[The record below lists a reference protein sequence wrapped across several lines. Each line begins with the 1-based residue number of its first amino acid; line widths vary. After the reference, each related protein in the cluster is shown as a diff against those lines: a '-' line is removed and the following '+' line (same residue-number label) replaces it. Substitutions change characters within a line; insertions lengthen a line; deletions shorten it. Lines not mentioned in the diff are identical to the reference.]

1 MTLSRT
7 DPFTE
12 IAWHPR
18 PLSAPSAP
26 LREKWV
32 FPAFGRPL
40 PHPSV
45 LIRVIRGQN
54 VRVFR
59 VVRGSR
65 PSLRPLRLCAIISSP
80 LWPSRDSPLCPG
92 GPSFIR
98 PSPRGGRSGI
108 RPRLVQTAVSVVVHP
123 GGMAGRRRLGRE
135 TKRAAR
141 VFISARPIQV
151 TRPRLRPSARG
162 SWKWRACIAPVQ
174 RIRGRR
180 SSSGSGCP

>member
-1 MTLSRT
+1 MARQLRIQYPGAIYHVMNRGDRREAIFREDADREALLAAPAEACSKTARRRCQPPPDSLKKINMTLSRT

-65 PSLRPLRLCAIISSP
+65 PSPRPLRCAIITSP
-80 LWPSRDSPLCPG
+80 VYLCVLRA
-92 GPSFIR
+92 F
-98 PSPRGGRSGI
+98 
-108 RPRLVQTAVSVVVHP
+108 VVAIFP
-123 GGMAGRRRLGRE
+123 PC
-135 TKRAAR
+135 RAEA
-141 VFISARPIQV
+141 
-151 TRPRLRPSARG
+151 
-162 SWKWRACIAPVQ
+162 
-174 RIRGRR
+174 
-180 SSSGSGCP
+180 

>member
-1 MTLSRT
+1 ML
-7 DPFTE
+7 FY
-12 IAWHPR
+12 WH
-18 PLSAPSAP
+18 
-26 LREKWV
+26 
-32 FPAFGRPL
+32 
-40 PHPSV
+40 
-45 LIRVIRGQN
+45 LIRVYRPCPSVKSVVKTFAYFAWFAVPGPLCALCASARSSLHRFGQAEIRHC
-54 VRVFR
+54 VRVA
-59 VVRGSR
+59 S
-65 PSLRPLRLCAIISSP
+65 
-80 LWPSRDSPLCPG
+80 
-92 GPSFIR
+92 SFIR

-135 TKRAAR
+135 TKRAAG

-180 SSSGSGCP
+180 SSSGSDCP